1 MSTENE
7 NDLRLILSD
16 KQKLRNL
23 TESAFKKVDIDQSG
37 FVEKDELQKV
47 MEDVAKDIGV
57 EKPTKEDVEEVLKEL
72 DENKDGRLSL
82 DEFQVL
88 IEQVLEQMARIQEET
103 KT

>member
-1 MSTENE
+1 MSTEK
-7 NDLRLILSD
+7 DLRIILSD

-23 TESAFKKVDIDQSG
+23 TEAAFKKVDIDQSG

-57 EKPTKEDVEEVLKEL
+57 EKPTREDVDEVLKEL

-88 IEQVLEQMARIQEET
+88 IEQVLDQMARIQEEI
-103 KT
+103 KA